1 MSQRGKETKVSTEMP
16 KALAQRDAA
25 GSASSSPSTAYTI
38 SGSVSRSANQVRI
51 AVRATP
57 EKKAWLQ
64 RAANVSD
71 KSVSEFLLEA
81 GMNAA
86 DETLADQRSFK
97 LDDDQW
103 QAFQKVLSRPVARKP
118 RLAKL
123 LAEKSALE

>member
-1 MSQRGKETKVSTEMP
+1 MTVYDM
-16 KALAQRDAA
+16 
-25 GSASSSPSTAYTI
+25 
-38 SGSVSRSANQVRI
+38 SGSVSRSANPVRI

-86 DETLADQRSFK
+86 EEALIDRRSFK

-103 QAFQKVLSRPVARKP
+103 QAFQEVLSRPVARKP

-123 LAEKSALE
+123 LAEKSVLE